1 MLRRDRLSFLTRSM
15 TAMGLAVGLV
25 FGLAQPAQAS
35 TATKKPVAAAK
46 KDGAAAKPAAKA
58 TAKSSKTAKST
69 KAAAAAKSP
78 AVRKASAKA
87 GARSGVRVARK
98 SPPSKG
104 SIAKKV
110 VAAAVVA
117 PAAASLSLG
126 QAAGLHTTRDPLA
139 LKASVALVVDQDT
152 QEVLFSKNER
162 AVLPIASIT
171 KLMTGLLISEAG
183 LDLTEELT
191 ITQDD
196 VDVLKHSSSR
206 LAVGTRLTRGE
217 MLQLALMSSE
227 NRAAHALAR
236 THPEGLRRFVA
247 MMNARAMMLGMRD
260 THYVEPTGLSSEN
273 QSSAR
278 DLAIL
283 VNAAY
288 RDPMVSAMS
297 VTPGHEVS
305 VGSRTLQYNNSNR
318 LVRNGDW
325 DIGLQKT
332 GYISEAGHCLVM
344 QSRVAGRKVI
354 MVFLDSGPGQSR
366 LADAQRVRHW
376 LEASNDRHDARMQS
390 ARAGLND
397 S

>member
-1 MLRRDRLSFLTRSM
+1 MLRRERLSLIPRY
-15 TAMGLAVGLV
+15 LATLGLV
-25 FGLAQPAQAS
+25 LSLGLGGLSAAQAQATS
-35 TATKKPVAAAK
+35 TKKPVAGAKSKAEAK
-46 KDGAAAKPAAKA
+46 KAAKPR
-58 TAKSSKTAKST
+58 
-69 KAAAAAKSP
+69 AAAKS
-78 AVRKASAKA
+78 AGKSAGKSTAKAAGNTSRKA
-87 GARSGVRVARK
+87 GAGK
-98 SPPSKG
+98 SSRPSKG

-110 VAAAVVA
+110 VTAAVVA
-117 PAAASLSLG
+117 PAASLSLG
-126 QAAGLHTTRDPLA
+126 QAAGLHGTRDPLA

-152 QEVLFSKNER
+152 HEVLFSKNDR

-183 LDLTEELT
+183 LDLTEELV

-196 VDVLKHSSSR
+196 VDTLKHSSSR
-206 LAVGTRLTRGE
+206 LPVGTRLTRGE

-236 THPEGLRRFVA
+236 THPEGLHRFVA
-247 MMNARAMMLGMRD
+247 MMNARAAMLGMQD
-260 THYVEPTGLSSEN
+260 THYVEPTGLSSDN
-273 QSSAR
+273 RSSAR

-297 VTPGHEVS
+297 VTPGHEIS
-305 VGSRTLQYNNSNR
+305 IGSRTLQYNNSNR
-318 LVRNGDW
+318 LVRGGEW

-344 QSRVAGRKVI
+344 QSRVANRNVI

-376 LEASNDRHDARMQS
+376 LEASIDRRDGRMQS
-390 ARAGLND
+390 ARANLND
-397 S
+397 G

>member
-15 TAMGLAVGLV
+15 TAMGLALGLAW
-25 FGLAQPAQAS
+25 GLAQPAQA
-35 TATKKPVAAAK
+35 TTTKKPVAAAK
-46 KDGAAAKPAAKA
+46 STAPAAKS
-58 TAKSSKTAKST
+58 AKSAKPV
-69 KAAAAAKSP
+69 KAAAAKSST
-78 AVRKASAKA
+78 ARKAAARA
-87 GARSGVRVARK
+87 GAKSTARVARK

-117 PAAASLSLG
+117 PAASLSLG
-126 QAAGLHTTRDPLA
+126 QASGLHTTRDPLA
-139 LKASVALVVDQDT
+139 LKASVALVIDQDT
-152 QEVLFSKNER
+152 QEVLFSKNDR
-162 AVLPIASIT
+162 AVLPIASLT

-183 LDLTEELT
+183 LDLTEVLT

-273 QSSAR
+273 RSSAR

-297 VTPGHEVS
+297 VTPGHEIN
-305 VGSRTLQYNNSNR
+305 VGTRTLQYNNSNR

>member
-1 MLRRDRLSFLTRSM
+1 MLRRDTRKSV
-15 TAMGLAVGLV
+15 TRFLAVTGLV
-25 FGLAQPAQAS
+25 LSLGFGLSHTAQA
-35 TATKKPVAAAK
+35 AAAQTKKPVATSKKKAEPKATASRSKSTAK
-46 KDGAAAKPAAKA
+46 KA
-58 TAKSSKTAKST
+58 TAKAAPKKGASSA
-69 KAAAAAKSP
+69 
-78 AVRKASAKA
+78 
-87 GARSGVRVARK
+87 RVARK
-98 SPPSKG
+98 NPPSKG

-110 VAAAVVA
+110 VAAAVA
-117 PAAASLSLG
+117 PAASLSLG
-126 QAAGLHTTRDPLA
+126 QAAGLHGAHDPLA

-152 QEVLFSKNER
+152 HEVLFSKNDQ
-162 AVLPIASIT
+162 AVLPIASLT
-171 KLMTGLLISEAG
+171 KLMTGLLVSEAG
-183 LDLTEELT
+183 LDLTEVLA

-196 VDVLKHSSSR
+196 VDTLKHSSSR
-206 LAVGTRLTRGE
+206 LPVGTRLTRGE

-247 MMNARAMMLGMRD
+247 MMNARAVMLGMKD

-273 QSSAR
+273 RSSAR

-297 VTPGHEVS
+297 VTPDHEVNI
-305 VGSRTLQYNNSNR
+305 GSRTLQYNNSNR
-318 LVRNGDW
+318 LVRGGNW

-354 MVFLDSGPGQSR
+354 ICLLYTSPSPRD
-366 LADAQRVRHW
+366 
-376 LEASNDRHDARMQS
+376 
-390 ARAGLND
+390 
-397 S
+397 